1 MGWEKRHG
9 GTYYYRPV
17 RRAGRVEKEYFG
29 NGVAA
34 RAAAWLDA
42 EAGRLRRSE
51 AETLRGWR
59 DRLAPLD
66 GAAAALDGACR
77 LMLEATL
84 ISAGYHRQNYCE
96 WRRRRVHRR
105 RVG

>member
-1 MGWEKRHG
+1 MGWERRHG

-34 RAAAWLDA
+34 RAAASLDA
-42 EAGRLRRSE
+42 EAEQRRRSE
-51 AETLRGWR
+51 AETVRAWR

-66 GAAAALDGACR
+66 GAVAALDGACR

-84 ISAGYHRQNYCE
+84 ISAGYHRQNYSA
-96 WRRRRVHRR
+96 WRRKRDHG